1 MSSFSTGSLDDRNLS
16 RLFKNFSDPKF
27 GKNEPSSY
35 QVVSGSGEAL
45 YYAPKTRS
53 MIRVARGTEII
64 TLPLEVDDQERMH
77 VIDASG
83 RYFLVPIDEILD
95 VGLN

>member
-35 QVVSGSGEAL
+35 QVVSGSGEAW

-53 MIRVARGTEII
+53 EII